1 MKFKS
6 LIFSLIS
13 CVLIT
18 GLSISARSEAVKPAT
33 RQYYQIIV
41 YHLKDKT
48 QEQRL
53 DKYLSEAY
61 LPFLHRSGIK
71 TVGVFKAANIDT
83 ATDKKMYVYLPFNS
97 LAEFSKISQTLVE
110 DKDLMEKGAD
120 YLNAKYDEAPYVR
133 KESILLQA
141 FTGMPV
147 LKKPEFKEPKS
158 GRLYELRSYESP
170 TELMNLKKVQM
181 FNQEELEIFDRIGS
195 KPVFYAEVLAG
206 SRMPNLMYMTTY
218 SSPASREEHWK
229 VFSSDPKWKRI
240 SALPEYQHVVN
251 KAEMIF
257 LVPTD
262 YSDL

>member
-6 LIFSLIS
+6 LMLSLIS
-13 CVLIT
+13 GILIT
-18 GLSISARSEAVKPAT
+18 SASFASGTKTTKPPT

-41 YHLKDKT
+41 YHIKDKT

-71 TVGVFKAANIDT
+71 TVGVFKTANIDT
-83 ATDKKMYVYLPFNS
+83 ATDKRIYVYLPFNS
-97 LAEFSKISQTLVE
+97 LSDFSKVSQTLVE
-110 DKDLMEKGAD
+110 DKDLMQKGAD
-120 YLNAKYDEAPYVR
+120 YLNSKYNEAPYER

-147 LKKPEFKEPKS
+147 LKKPEFTEPKS

-170 TELMNLKKVQM
+170 TELLNIKKVQM
-181 FNQEELEIFDRIGS
+181 FNQEELEIFERIGS

-229 VFSSDPKWKRI
+229 TFSSDPKWKRI
-240 SALPEYQHVVN
+240 SALPEYQNVVN
-251 KAEMIF
+251 KADKIF

>member
-6 LIFSLIS
+6 LISTLILGI
-13 CVLIT
+13 LIT
-18 GLSISARSEAVKPAT
+18 GFTLAARSEAIKPPA
-33 RQYYQIIV
+33 RQYYQIVV

-61 LPFLHRSGIK
+61 LPFLHRSGVK

-83 ATDKKMYVYLPFNS
+83 ATDKKIYVYIPYNS
-97 LAEFSKISQTLVE
+97 LSEFSRISQIVDT
-110 DKDLMEKGAD
+110 DKELLQKGAD
-120 YLNAKYDEAPYVR
+120 YLNAKYDDAPYVR

-141 FTGMPV
+141 FIGMPV
-147 LKKPEFKEPKS
+147 LKKPEFTEPKS

-170 TELMNLKKVQM
+170 TEIANLKKVQM

-195 KPVFYAEVLAG
+195 KAVFYAEVIAG

-229 VFSSDPKWKRI
+229 VFSADPKWKRI
-240 SALPEYQHVVN
+240 SALPEYQKVVN
-251 KAEMIF
+251 KSETIF

>member
-1 MKFKS
+1 M
-6 LIFSLIS
+6 
-13 CVLIT
+13 T
-18 GLSISARSEAVKPAT
+18 GLSFTARSEAIKPEA
-33 RQYYQIIV
+33 RQYYQIVV
-41 YHLKDKT
+41 YHFKDKT
-48 QEQRL
+48 QEERL

-71 TVGVFKAANIDT
+71 TVGVFKIANVDT
-83 ATDKKMYVYLPFNS
+83 ASDKRLYVYIPFGS

-120 YLNAKYDEAPYVR
+120 YLNATYDQVPYLR

-147 LKKPEFKEPKS
+147 LKKPEFTAPKS
-158 GRLYELRSYESP
+158 ERLYELRSYESP
-170 TELMNLKKVQM
+170 TELTNLKKVQM

-195 KPVFYAEVLAG
+195 KPVFYAEVIAG

-229 VFSSDPKWKRI
+229 TFGNDPKWKRI